1 MRAQTESPIVVI
13 IGGSG
18 GIGRAVTAQLA
29 EQGAHVVLVARGK
42 PALEEAAVEIER
54 RTGRK
59 TGVYAADCTEAP
71 EVTGLARWLAQTYGR
86 VDILV
91 YAAAVFSLAPAES
104 LDVEE
109 AKQAMEINYWG
120 AVRTTQAL
128 LPLIRR
134 SQVRCIYY
142 VSSLSVQ
149 CTPAFFTAYAA
160 SKHALR
166 GFALALRQELRPQGI
181 HVGILSP
188 GPVLTPLIE
197 GHIHSGM
204 YRVPP
209 GVPVLRPEAAARQI
223 VRAIQKRRTDVT
235 IPRRF
240 APAARISHM
249 FPRLMEAYY
258 RLTIRDWDK
267 LVLEQTDRQR
277 DSTPHR

>member
-1 MRAQTESPIVVI
+1 MRVRTESPIVVI
-13 IGGSG
+13 VGGSG
-18 GIGRAVTAQLA
+18 GIGRAVAAQLT
-29 EQGAHVVLVARGK
+29 EQGASVVLVARGK
-42 PALEEAAVEIER
+42 PALEAAADEIER

-59 TGVYAADCTEAP
+59 AAVYAADCTEAE
-71 EVTGLARWLAQTYGR
+71 EVAGLSRWLAQTYGR

-91 YAAAVFSLAPAES
+91 YAAAVFSLAPAQS

-142 VSSLSVQ
+142 VSSVSVQ

-188 GPVLTPLIE
+188 GPVLTPLIQ

-209 GVPVLRPEAAARQI
+209 GVPVLHPDTAARQI
-223 VRAIQKRRTDVT
+223 VRAIHKRRADVT
-235 IPRRF
+235 IPRRL
-240 APAARISHM
+240 APAARIAHV

-258 RLTIRDWDK
+258 RLTIRGWDQ
-267 LVLEQTDRQR
+267 LVLEQTHQQR
-277 DSTPHR
+277 DFTPHR